1 VKLTRK
7 LSQFLDIEKGEAYRV
22 GVMASLLFFLIAAN
36 NLIKIVRDSIFLSH
50 HAVAELPYLYILVAF
65 VAAVLI
71 ATYTKYTQSLSIVR
85 LILATNAIILSNIIG
100 FWLVL
105 TFFTSGWIYY
115 AFYVWSAIV
124 SVIAV
129 AQLWTLA
136 DQIFSLEQ
144 GKRSFGLLSAGGT
157 VGGTLAGFAVN
168 WFMPPWMQSHDLLWV
183 IAGLY
188 LAPSALLV
196 SAQRRIVGKISKSEL
211 GISNTRKET
220 RDSNIGEL
228 LGGSRYLKTIAILI
242 FVSVIVSTL
251 LDFQFKSAAKQ
262 VYPSAGALTIFFSSY
277 YGWLSVA
284 TFFVQVAL
292 TGKIL
297 TTLALKPSLYVTP
310 GTLLIGSLGTIIWP
324 GLVTVVLTRMADGA
338 LRESIYRSGM
348 ESLYMPLSG
357 NVKKTV
363 KTFLDVV
370 IERIGDATAGFIILI
385 ALSVNASSYTHIR
398 FACVA
403 LILVWILMIALLRTR
418 DLEPLRADL
427 KSEGL
432 LPADGQPAKKSSNRD
447 QMIEES

>member
-1 VKLTRK
+1 
-7 LSQFLDIEKGEAYRV
+7 
-22 GVMASLLFFLIAAN
+22 MATLLFFLIAAN

-50 HAVAELPYLYILVAF
+50 HAVSELPYLYILVALL
-65 VAAVLI
+65 AAVII
-71 ATYTKYTQSLSIVR
+71 ATYTKYTQTLSIVR
-85 LILATNAIILSNIIG
+85 LILATNAVILSNIIG

-105 TFFTSGWIYY
+105 TYFSGGWIYY
-115 AFYVWSAIV
+115 AFYIWSAIV

-136 DQIFSLEQ
+136 DQIFNLEQ

-157 VGGTLAGFAVN
+157 VVGTLARFGVN
-168 WFMPPWMQSHDLLWV
+168 WFLPPWMESHHLLWV

-196 SAQRRIVGKISKSEL
+196 WSQRRIVGKISKSEL
-211 GISNTRKET
+211 GISDKAKET
-220 RDSNIGEL
+220 RASNIGEL
-228 LGGSRYLKTIAILI
+228 LAGSRYLKLIAILI

-262 VYPSAGALTIFFSSY
+262 AYPSGGALTVFFSSY
-277 YGWLSVA
+277 YGWLSIA
-284 TFFVQVAL
+284 TFFVQVVL

-310 GTLLIGSLGTIIWP
+310 GSLFIGSVAIVIWP

-385 ALSVNASSYTHIR
+385 ALSVTASTYRHLQ

-403 LILVWILMIALLRTR
+403 LIVLWILMIALLRTR
-418 DLEPLRADL
+418 DLEPLHAEL

-432 LPADGQPAKKSSNRD
+432 LPTAGPAAEKSSKRD
-447 QMIEES
+447 QMMQES